1 MRKNRSEG
9 LEGVIGSGALARLI
23 LHFAMHSESPLH
35 FRALQR
41 HTQLGNRSLQQELK
55 KLIEWELVTR
65 EEAHQV
71 VSFRINPRS
80 PRWKA
85 LRQLVR
91 AFADPAEV
99 LSEALRDVDGVE
111 AAFVFGSTARGQAR
125 EDSDVDLFI
134 LGDNIPVAKLGRA
147 TSAAALL
154 LDREVDVKR
163 FTRSKLARVL
173 QQGDGGFVSSAL
185 SGPKRW
191 VVGSDSGWEAAV
203 CASTPQEFSSS

>member
-1 MRKNRSEG
+1 M
-9 LEGVIGSGALARLI
+9 
-23 LHFAMHSESPLH
+23 H

-41 HTQLGNRSLQQELK
+41 HTQLGNRSLQQELR
-55 KLIEWELVTR
+55 KLIGWELVTR
-65 EEAHQV
+65 EEENQV
-71 VSFRINPRS
+71 VSFRSIPSS
-80 PRWKA
+80 PRWES

-111 AAFVFGSTARGQAR
+111 AAFVFGSTARGEAR
-125 EDSDVDLFI
+125 DDSDVDLFI
-134 LGDNIPVAKLGRA
+134 LGDNIPAAKLGRA
-147 TSAAALL
+147 TSAAAIL

-173 QQGDGGFVSSAL
+173 QQGDSGFVTSAL

-191 VVGSDSGWEAAV
+191 VVGSDADLEVAA
-203 CASTPQEFSSS
+203 

>member
-1 MRKNRSEG
+1 MQKNQSEG
-9 LEGVIGSGALARLI
+9 LEGVIGSGALAKLI
-23 LHFAMHSESPLH
+23 LHFAMHSGSPLH

-41 HTQLGNRSLQQELK
+41 HTQLGNRSLQQELT
-55 KLIEWELVTR
+55 KLIEWQLVTR
-65 EEAHQV
+65 EEANQV
-71 VSFRINPRS
+71 VSFRSNPAS
-80 PRWKA
+80 ARWKA

-99 LSEALRDVDGVE
+99 LGEALRDVDGVE
-111 AAFVFGSTARGQAR
+111 AAFVFGSSARGQAR

-134 LGDNIPVAKLGRA
+134 LGDNIPAAQLGRA

-173 QQGDGGFVSSAL
+173 QQGDSGFVSAAL
-185 SGPKRW
+185 KGPKRW
-191 VVGSDSGWEAAV
+191 IVGSDSALEVEA
-203 CASTPQEFSSS
+203 